1 MKEFS
6 ALGSGYK
13 VAIRDLE
20 IRGAGNLLGGEQHGA
35 LISVSF
41 DLYCSLLAQTLAP
54 HFLFWWG
61 GGRGGK
67 SVIYCTVFSVR
78 DLKGRK
84 TTMSDFTI
92 SPVRPT
98 TDADYQIAIDDV
110 FAEIDHIQARISI
123 DQAHIQRL
131 KAESDLIIAETAA
144 IKAQTEARLDQLE
157 RMF

>member
-1 MKEFS
+1 LS
-6 ALGSGYK
+6 
-13 VAIRDLE
+13 
-20 IRGAGNLLGGEQHGA
+20 EQGDSI
-35 LISVSF
+35 ISRE
-41 DLYCSLLAQTLAP
+41 AQKFAP
-54 HFLFWWG
+54 LFLFWQS
-61 GGRGGK
+61 GGK
-67 SVIYCTVFSVR
+67 SVIYCIVFSVR

-110 FAEIDHIQARISI
+110 FAEIDRIQAKISI